1 MVVADSL
8 AASKTATGP
17 FSFFLFFLGCLEN
30 VVMVFFKVFFILK

>member
-17 FSFFLFFLGCLEN
+17 FSFFLFFLGMFRKRGN
-30 VVMVFFKVFFILK
+30 GFF